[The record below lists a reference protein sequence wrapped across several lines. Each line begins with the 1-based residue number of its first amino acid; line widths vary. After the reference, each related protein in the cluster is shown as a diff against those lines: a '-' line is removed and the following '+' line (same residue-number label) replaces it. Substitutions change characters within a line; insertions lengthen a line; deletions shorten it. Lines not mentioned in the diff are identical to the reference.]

1 MAVLKKI
8 RENFGGA
15 ATGAMMLGA
24 ALTPQFATQAYAG
37 EADVTIRYGSNIQ
50 NSDIQSWAEVIKKRG
65 VSAKIIQDLEN
76 PNCAAVIYNGEEK
89 YRFSQKRID
98 RGTLSVV
105 AEKLAK
111 GERISKRTKSD
122 CPVDVATLDSPT

>member
-1 MAVLKKI
+1 MTSLEQKTTGL
-8 RENFGGA
+8 FTA
-15 ATGAMMLGA
+15 AALSLA
-24 ALTPQFATQAYAG
+24 ALTPQFATQAHAD
-37 EADVTIRYGSNIQ
+37 EADVTIRYGSNIEE
-50 NSDIQSWAEVIKKRG
+50 SEMKGWAESLGRGGVTAEIIKN
-65 VSAKIIQDLEN
+65 LES
-76 PNCAAVIYNGEEK
+76 PNCAAVVYNGEEK

-98 RGTLSVV
+98 RGTLAMV